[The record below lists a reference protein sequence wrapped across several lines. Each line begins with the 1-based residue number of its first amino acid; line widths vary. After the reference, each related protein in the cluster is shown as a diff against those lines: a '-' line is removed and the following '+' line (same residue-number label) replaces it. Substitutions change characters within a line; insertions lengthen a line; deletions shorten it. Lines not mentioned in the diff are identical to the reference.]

1 MPTSSLGQSKP
12 NKNKTRLLPGGLVIG
27 DKEQPQRDYLVL
39 DSQVNADGVHVWP
52 FDPGFPID
60 VVHHLLSG
68 LQPFRM
74 NRHDYLEIVYLNA
87 GELVWQ
93 VQDQFVTE
101 NKGDLFVI
109 GGSKYHRVTE
119 HSSFRVSV
127 ESLFFHPDLICS
139 SSVPIDESEYLSPFQ
154 SYDADFPHLIP
165 ASTGV
170 PAEIRGLIDRIR
182 KELPASSDRARLCV
196 KTYVRMILVL
206 LLNHYSSYR
215 RMPAKA
221 DRRQRSLERFKPLF
235 RFLDSC
241 YSDPIA
247 PADAAKTVNMSPS
260 HFRRAFRQLTGQ
272 SFVLYLNHFR
282 IAKAQELLS
291 STNKSIAEVGME
303 VGFCDQSYFGLIFR
317 RHTQFTPMQ
326 YRNQAQELSRKGQSA
341 LHGTS
346 MLDAKAVPSRP
357 I

>member
-1 MPTSSLGQSKP
+1 LVG
-12 NKNKTRLLPGGLVIG
+12 TR
-27 DKEQPQRDYLVL
+27 KEQPPRDYLVL

-52 FDPGFPID
+52 FDPPFPVD

-68 LQPFRM
+68 RQPFRM

-93 VQDQFVTE
+93 VQDHLVTE
-101 NKGDLFVI
+101 NKGDLFVM

-119 HSSFRVSV
+119 HSSSQVTV

-139 SSVPIDESEYLSPFQ
+139 PGVSCDESEYLAAFQ
-154 SYDADFPHLIP
+154 SYDPGFPHVIP
-165 ASTGV
+165 ASSGV
-170 PAEIRGLIDRIR
+170 PAEVRGLIARIH
-182 KELPASSDRARLCV
+182 KELPANSDRARLCV
-196 KTYVRMILVL
+196 KTYVKMILVL

-215 RMPAKA
+215 MMPAKF
-221 DRRQRSLERFKPLF
+221 DRRQRALDRFKPLF
-235 RFLDSC
+235 EFLDGC
-241 YSDPIA
+241 YPDLIT

-260 HFRRAFRQLTGQ
+260 HFRRAFKQVTGQ

-291 STNKSIAEVGME
+291 STNKSIAEVAIE

-317 RHTQFTPMQ
+317 RYTQMTPLQ
-326 YRNQAQELSRKGQSA
+326 YRNRTPEMTRNEPSA
-341 LHGTS
+341 LHRTPMS
-346 MLDAKAVPSRP
+346 DARSIAIRTT
-357 I
+357 

>member
-1 MPTSSLGQSKP
+1 
-12 NKNKTRLLPGGLVIG
+12 
-27 DKEQPQRDYLVL
+27 
-39 DSQVNADGVHVWP
+39 
-52 FDPGFPID
+52 
-60 VVHHLLSG
+60 
-68 LQPFRM
+68 
-74 NRHDYLEIVYLNA
+74 
-87 GELVWQ
+87 
-93 VQDQFVTE
+93 
-101 NKGDLFVI
+101 
-109 GGSKYHRVTE
+109 
-119 HSSFRVSV
+119 V

-154 SYDADFPHLIP
+154 SYDPDFPHLIS
-165 ASTGV
+165 AGTGV
-170 PAEIRGLIDRIR
+170 PAEIRSLIERIR